1 MIVSRPARLLECL
14 EFDPGEFLQLL
25 GEAEARASR
34 EEHSARQSLKQSFA
48 KLKVVKSWPT
58 LLPYLRN
65 YTTSNVAK
73 VLFKL

>member
-34 EEHSARQSLKQSFA
+34 EEHSARQSLKQTFT
-48 KLKVVKSWPT
+48 KLKVAKS
-58 LLPYLRN
+58 
-65 YTTSNVAK
+65 
-73 VLFKL
+73 

>member
-34 EEHSARQSLKQSFA
+34 EEHSARQSLKQTFA
-48 KLKVVKSWPT
+48 KLKVVKSRPT
-58 LLPYLRN
+58 LI
-65 YTTSNVAK
+65 SS
-73 VLFKL
+73 